1 MRASGVLAA
10 AAATVLVGSAVAAR
24 SIEAQR
30 LGPEPKVRRAA
41 FAVDSNDAMAIY
53 NAGLQLIDRE
63 PQKAADAF
71 YWAARLNPT
80 YADPLYGRYAALLLK
95 DQALLRRWFQRSDRA
110 PAKDMRQLDSLV
122 LRALTINPFLYRR
135 FDRTIFNAAIR
146 SEISRS
152 ANATEIDGAELEF
165 AIQGYLSRGGA
176 ATQGWMA
183 YNEGRLAEALALYAT
198 AEKGTKRKAN
208 LRIDRGRIFGQRGEA
223 DSAIAQ
229 FQAALKEMRA
239 ADEKD
244 FVILYNSKA
253 MLEHSIGTLLEG
265 RDDQDGARDAYGRAL
280 QEDLA
285 FYPAHVRNGLL
296 ALGRGDTTTALNEL
310 ELASQVAV
318 DDPYVHYTY
327 GYALAFSQRLDQ
339 ALEELT
345 RAATLEPLYAM
356 PHAMIARIWE
366 VKHDAAKTAA
376 ALERFLALASQ
387 RDPQR
392 AAIQAKLAEM
402 KEFIKPDN

>member
-1 MRASGVLAA
+1 MRVVQRCVAGVVLLGSVIGAA
-10 AAATVLVGSAVAAR
+10 PLG
-24 SIEAQR
+24 AQR
-30 LGPEPKVRRAA
+30 LGPEPKARRGTFAA
-41 FAVDSNDAMAIY
+41 DSNDAIAIY
-53 NAGLQLIDRE
+53 NNGLQLIDRD

-95 DQALLRRWFQRSDRA
+95 DQGLLRRWLQRNDRA

-122 LRALTINPFLYRR
+122 LRALTINPFLFRR
-135 FDRTIFNAAIR
+135 FDKSIFNAAIR
-146 SEISRS
+146 AEISRS
-152 ANATEIDGAELEF
+152 ANATQVNGAELDF
-165 AIQGYLSRGGA
+165 AIQGYLNSGGA
-176 ATQGWMA
+176 GVQGWMA
-183 YNEGRLAEALALYAT
+183 YNEGRLTDALTLLAT

-229 FQAALKEMRA
+229 FQAALTEMRTR
-239 ADEKD
+239 DEKE

-265 RDDQDGARDAYGRAL
+265 RDDVAGARDAYGRAL

-296 ALGRGDTTTALNEL
+296 SLGRSDTATALNEL
-310 ELASQVAV
+310 ELAAQVAA

-327 GYALAFSQRLDQ
+327 GYVLAYSQRFDQ
-339 ALEELT
+339 ALDELN

-366 VKHDAAKTAA
+366 VKHDATKAA
-376 ALERFLALASQ
+376 HALERFLSLASQ

-392 AAIQAKLAEM
+392 PAMQAKLAEM
-402 KEFIKPDN
+402 KEFLKPDN